1 MTDKKIL
8 FWGGGDKARLIL
20 EYLSTEFLPRNMLVF
35 DSSSELDVL
44 SGVRVTN
51 LTGVMRSFIERA
63 DYFCVCIGL
72 SGQRRIAIDLA
83 LQGFGLKALNFVHPS
98 AIIET
103 PVPDFCGIQVM
114 PGVVVRPNVSI
125 GRQVILNTG
134 CIVEHDVSL
143 GDGTHIMAGAVIS
156 GRAAIGNLCNI
167 GTNATVLPRR
177 MVQKNS
183 YVGAGAVVTKD
194 VKESTVVVGSPAT
207 FLKSRP
213 DESYNDNGLTLL
225 QDTLDT

>member
-1 MTDKKIL
+1 MTEKKIL
-8 FWGGGDKARLIL
+8 FWGAGDKARLIL
-20 EYLSTEFLPRNMLVF
+20 EYFSMDFLPQNMLVF
-35 DSSSELDVL
+35 DTSSKLNVL
-44 SGVRVTN
+44 SGIRVTN

-63 DYFCVCIGL
+63 DFFCVCVGL
-72 SGQRRIAIDLA
+72 AGQRRLELDLA
-83 LQGFGLKALNFVHPS
+83 LQGFGLKAINFVHPS

-103 PVPDFCGIQVM
+103 PLPDFCGIQVM

-134 CIVEHDVSL
+134 CIVEHDVFL
-143 GDGTHIMAGAVIS
+143 GHGTHIMAGAVIS
-156 GRAAIGNLCNI
+156 GRAVIENLCNV

-177 MVQKNS
+177 MVHKNS

-194 VKESTVVVGSPAT
+194 VRESTIVVGSPAT

-213 DESYNDNGLTLL
+213 DEMFVDNGLTLL
-225 QDTLDT
+225 RDILDS